1 MKPNT
6 EIPKMEPFLSTEERM
21 VLIVK
26 ILIEFRKQK
35 IKSPEFMDLYNLKN
49 NELTALL
56 NVVAPNRT
64 TVINNNE
71 DEDGDPI
78 DDIFDDGWID
88 DSRPLR
94 NERLEEFP
102 F

>member
-6 EIPKMEPFLSTEERM
+6 EIPKMEPFLSTEDRM
-21 VLIVK
+21 SLIVN
-26 ILIEFRKQK
+26 ILKEFRRQK
-35 IKSPEFMDLYNLKN
+35 IKSPEFMDLYHLKN
-49 NELTALL
+49 NELVVLL

-64 TVINNNE
+64 TVIDN
-71 DEDGDPI
+71 DENDGDLI

-88 DSRPLR
+88 DSRLTR

>member
-6 EIPKMEPFLSTEERM
+6 EIPKMEPFLSTEDRM
-21 VLIVK
+21 GLIVN
-26 ILIEFRKQK
+26 ILKEFRRQK
-35 IKSPEFMDLYNLKN
+35 IKSPEFMDLYHLKN
-49 NELTALL
+49 NELVVLL
-56 NVVAPNRT
+56 NVVSPNRT
-64 TVINNNE
+64 TVIDNE

-88 DSRPLR
+88 DSHPTR